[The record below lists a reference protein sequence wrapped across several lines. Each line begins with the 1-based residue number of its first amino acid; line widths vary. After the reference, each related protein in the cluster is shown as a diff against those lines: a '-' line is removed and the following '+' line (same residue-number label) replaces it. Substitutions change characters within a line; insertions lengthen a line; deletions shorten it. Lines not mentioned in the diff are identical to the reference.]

1 MKQSKKMT
9 SNETGPGASPEIN
22 FPTLNHEVDIKI
34 DKELVESIEEKI
46 KEKKEEI
53 KNKLYAISFSDSLME
68 QYSDFI
74 ENRAEWTSTEAI
86 GVREISKSIQKL
98 KKDGVKNGVI
108 LLGSLPLEASHYFIS
123 KSKGKGLKEAED
135 FINLYKPFDQ
145 ALGDAKKD
153 AMEIKDLEKQLAAAM
168 QGLSLG

>member
-1 MKQSKKMT
+1 MKESKKMT
-9 SNETGPGASPEIN
+9 TKETGPGASSEID
-22 FPTLNHEVDIKI
+22 FQTMNHEVDIKI
-34 DKELVESIEEKI
+34 DKELVASIEEKI

-53 KNKLYAISFSDSLME
+53 KNKLYAISFSDLLLN

-74 ENRAEWTSTEAI
+74 ENHAEWNSTEAI
-86 GVREISKSIQKL
+86 GVKEISKSIQKI

-123 KSKGKGLKEAED
+123 KTKGKGLKEAEA

-145 ALGDAKKD
+145 ALNDAKKD
-153 AMEIKDLEKQLAAAM
+153 AMEVKDLEKQLAAAM

>member
-46 KEKKEEI
+46 KEKNEEI
-53 KNKLYAISFSDSLME
+53 KNKLYANSLME